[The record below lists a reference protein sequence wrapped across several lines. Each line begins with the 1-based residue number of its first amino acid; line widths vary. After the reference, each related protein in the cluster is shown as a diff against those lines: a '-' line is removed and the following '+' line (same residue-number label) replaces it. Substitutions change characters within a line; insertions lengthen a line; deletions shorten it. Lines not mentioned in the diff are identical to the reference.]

1 MTKTSAG
8 VEKRAAP
15 AGGYISLVR
24 IKSSDGGLRTLLLA
38 EVKTDNILL
47 GSWLK
52 NKNVVKY
59 KQSKHMRQWV

>member
-38 EVKTDNILL
+38 VATKITKFYRLWSGFEVHDILL
-47 GSWLK
+47 K
-52 NKNVVKY
+52 
-59 KQSKHMRQWV
+59 

>member
-1 MTKTSAG
+1 MAHGT
-8 VEKRAAP
+8 
-15 AGGYISLVR
+15 LLR

-38 EVKTDNILL
+38 VAKTDNILL

-52 NKNVVKY
+52 DKNVVKY

>member
-8 VEKRAAP
+8 AEKRLAP

-38 EVKTDNILL
+38 
-47 GSWLK
+47 
-52 NKNVVKY
+52 VVATIKRTFLTVGERG
-59 KQSKHMRQWV
+59 KEW

>member
-1 MTKTSAG
+1 MTKASAEA
-8 VEKRAAP
+8 EKRVAS

-38 EVKTDNILL
+38 VAKTDNILL
-47 GSWLK
+47 GSW
-52 NKNVVKY
+52 VKY

>member
-1 MTKTSAG
+1 MTKASAEAEKRVASAG
-8 VEKRAAP
+8 
-15 AGGYISLVR
+15 GDISLVR

-38 EVKTDNILL
+38 VAKTDNILL

-52 NKNVVKY
+52 DKNVVKY